1 MALDLGSAL
10 EKLKTELIIQKE
22 KMLLF
27 IKRNNALK
35 SKIENY
41 KLLHGSL
48 ATLTCWR
55 SYLVNNKWEEGNL
68 KNWRFW
74 VNQMMITKV
83 VADKADD
90 SEE

>member
-48 ATLTCWR
+48 ATLTC
-55 SYLVNNKWEEGNL
+55 
-68 KNWRFW
+68 
-74 VNQMMITKV
+74 
-83 VADKADD
+83 
-90 SEE
+90 